1 MLRILWKIF
10 RTQAFTGDGILR
22 SVHLMELRTLR
33 KMGFQL
39 IVVDLAKWHALEEP
53 EKLIHLK
60 EQIALSLAEMDH

>member
-1 MLRILWKIF
+1 
-10 RTQAFTGDGILR
+10 
-22 SVHLMELRTLR
+22 MELRTLR